1 MRVILFCAGRKAS
14 VGLPLPARAPPC
26 RLWAGGWQTHS
37 QVSCRGQQRSQ
48 ASGEKCLLSNLPRSI
63 GFPLRQTGDPQ
74 EGSQRRAWHAQREC
88 AHLESMKGLAV
99 GPEMVKSE
107 VAGGTH
113 SLQSLL
119 EWPWVVCP
127 SVMTILH
134 DGKFQRVD
142 WDSWIAKDQSQEGG
156 LMSTRLLPSPR

>member
-1 MRVILFCAGRKAS
+1 MES
-14 VGLPLPARAPPC
+14 V
-26 RLWAGGWQTHS
+26 
-37 QVSCRGQQRSQ
+37 
-48 ASGEKCLLSNLPRSI
+48 
-63 GFPLRQTGDPQ
+63 
-74 EGSQRRAWHAQREC
+74 
-88 AHLESMKGLAV
+88 KGLAV

-113 SLQSLL
+113 SLLL

-156 LMSTRLLPSPR
+156 LMSTRLLPSAR